1 MIYMYGKGLMIFRRD
16 FRIKDNRA
24 FNYVIKNC
32 KDVICT
38 FIFNPKQIDN
48 QNKYKSDNCI

>member
-1 MIYMYGKGLMIFRRD
+1 MYGKGLMIFRRD